1 MTMSSRNTTISCVQ
15 YCSRHGLLVNTA
27 DGSAVRNSSVI
38 QSGIAGLQSTC
49 TTEKLSHNKLEFNG
63 HSVNVDFLIL
73 LSP

>member
-1 MTMSSRNTTISCVQ
+1 M
-15 YCSRHGLLVNTA
+15 NTA